1 MLLPAD
7 SAVAMLKIM
16 VGLRL
21 KTDETTE
28 RDNVLSA
35 FLGLGRERTPQEF
48 NDGVAYAVAQEWV
61 TEAERDTLRI
71 SRTGFLVG
79 SN

>member
-7 SAVAMLKIM
+7 SAVAIMKIM

-28 RDNVLSA
+28 RNNVLSA
-35 FLGLGRERTPQEF
+35 FLGLGSERTPHEF
-48 NDGVAYAVAQEWV
+48 NDGVAYAVVQEWV

>member
-7 SAVAMLKIM
+7 GAVAILKIM

-28 RDNVLSA
+28 RDNVRSA
-35 FLGLGRERTPQEF
+35 FLGLGSERTPDEF
-48 NDGVAYAVAQEWV
+48 ENGVAYAVAEEWV
-61 TEAERDTLRI
+61 IEDNGNKLKI

>member
-1 MLLPAD
+1 MLPAD
-7 SAVAMLKIM
+7 SAVAILKIM

-21 KTDETTE
+21 ETEETTE
-28 RDNVLSA
+28 RHNVRSA
-35 FLGLGRERTPQEF
+35 FLGLGSKRTPQEF

-61 TEAERDTLRI
+61 TEADHDTLRI